1 MNHAYHSA
9 SAASDPSW
17 VPMKVPSKL
26 LCGSVIHILLP
37 SSAWF
42 QSIYSFEEVVII
54 FYIL

>member
-26 LCGSVIHILLP
+26 LCGSVIRILLP